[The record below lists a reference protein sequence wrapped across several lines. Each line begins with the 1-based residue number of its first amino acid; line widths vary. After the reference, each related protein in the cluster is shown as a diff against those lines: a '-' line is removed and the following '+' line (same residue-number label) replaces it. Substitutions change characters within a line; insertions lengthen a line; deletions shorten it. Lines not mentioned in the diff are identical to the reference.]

1 MKKLFM
7 SLGLAICMSFGVVNS
22 VAAQEEVQDPCS
34 YTVILLSDGTR
45 LVFEGELT
53 DEQIGEIY
61 DTLDP

>member
-7 SLGLAICMSFGVVNS
+7 ALGLAFCMSFGVVSNA
-22 VAAQEEVQDPCS
+22 AAQEEVQEPCA

-53 DEQIGEIY
+53 DAQIGEIY
-61 DTLDP
+61 DLLDP